1 MDYGR
6 TVEEQR
12 SEITRLQSALRELE
26 AQLQQVKEDA
36 EARKQAVGILND
48 VMGNLPTEEIFHMLA
63 RRLARALDLTHSSV
77 IIARSGE
84 STGVVATAFEQPH
97 LHDLKIDLAKYP
109 EVTAALYK
117 ESPVLIPDILTS
129 GRYKTLREEWNRD
142 GTQVSVRSIIS
153 VPFALDD
160 SRTGVFLLRRTS
172 EKPIFT
178 DADVEF
184 AVTVIRGAVSAIQ
197 KVHTLEAARADNARL
212 EMLAHTDPLTHL
224 LNRRGLH
231 VRLASELDRVRRYNA
246 PLGLLLIDLD
256 HFKSVNDTY
265 GHLAG
270 DDVLTEMG
278 KLLQNGT
285 RSVDIVGRYGG
296 EEFVVVLPETGV
308 EGVMVFA
315 QRIRDKIAAHK
326 FSFGQGI
333 TSHLTASVGVANFPS
348 AGNHSPE
355 ELLHAADM
363 ALYKAKE
370 SGRNV
375 VCV

>member
-1 MDYGR
+1 M
-6 TVEEQR
+6 
-12 SEITRLQSALRELE
+12 
-26 AQLQQVKEDA
+26 
-36 EARKQAVGILND
+36 
-48 VMGNLPTEEIFHMLA
+48 
-63 RRLARALDLTHSSV
+63 
-77 IIARSGE
+77 
-84 STGVVATAFEQPH
+84 
-97 LHDLKIDLAKYP
+97 
-109 EVTAALYK
+109 
-117 ESPVLIPDILTS
+117 LIPDILTC
-129 GRYKTLREEWNRD
+129 GRYKALREEWNRD

-153 VPFALDD
+153 VPFTLDD
-160 SRTGVFLLRRTS
+160 SSTGVFLLRRTR

-197 KVHTLEAARADNARL
+197 KVHSLEAARADNARL
-212 EMLAHTDPLTHL
+212 ETLAHTDPLTHL
-224 LNRRGLH
+224 LNRRGLL
-231 VRLASELDRVRRYNA
+231 VRLEAELDRVRRYNA

-278 KLLQNGT
+278 KLLQNAT

-296 EEFVVVLPETGV
+296 EEFVVVLPETAV
-308 EGVMVFA
+308 DGVMIFA

-326 FSFGQGI
+326 FSFGKGI
-333 TSHLTASVGVANFPS
+333 TNHLTASVGVANFPS
-348 AGNHSPE
+348 AGIHSSE
-355 ELLHAADM
+355 ELLHSADM

-370 SGRNV
+370 SGRNA

>member
-153 VPFALDD
+153 VPFTLDD

-172 EKPIFT
+172 ERPIFT
-178 DADVEF
+178 EADVEF

-278 KLLQNGT
+278 NLLQNAT

-326 FSFGQGI
+326 FSFGKGI
-333 TSHLTASVGVANFPS
+333 TNHLTASVGVANFPS
-348 AGNHSPE
+348 VGNHSPE

-370 SGRNV
+370 SGRNA